1 MTQKRFIKLLMS
13 LGLQR
18 NTANAFVRR
27 IITENRKKPLRE
39 RKRREINP
47 T

>member
-27 IITENRKKPLRE
+27 IITENTKKSRCANASGE
-39 RKRREINP
+39 K
-47 T
+47 